1 MYFEASKMQKNIPHK
16 NLSDPIKNV
25 EDKWELLPAFLKV
38 KGLVKQHI
46 DSFNYFVETE
56 LKKIVQAND
65 VITSDVDPTFWLK
78 YLDIKVGPPE
88 RPDHDHET
96 HQTIFTPHECR
107 LRDLTYSGNIMV
119 DVEYVRGK
127 SRIIRRNTIIGKMP
141 IMLRSSKCVL
151 TGKTEAQLAKMY
163 ECPLDP
169 GGYFIVKGTEKVILI
184 QEQLSKNRIIVEGD
198 KKGLV
203 QAYVTSSTHERKS
216 KTYIVAKNDLKND
229 KITLKHNSIS
239 EEIPIVIVM
248 KAMGIQSDK
257 EIAQLISGG
266 NQTFLNMFSPNIEQ
280 CAKMKIF
287 TQKQALDYIGSK
299 VKVTRKIANV
309 RRPMAEEAL
318 EILATVVLAHVPVQN
333 LNFQPKCIYIA
344 IMIRRVLMVMAKE
357 SLVDDRDYVGNKR
370 LELAGSLLALLFEDL
385 FKKFNFDLKL
395 NIDKLLKKPNR
406 ATEFDAHKQLM
417 QHGDSITN
425 GFVRAIA
432 TGNWTLKRFKME
444 RAGITHVLSRLSYIS
459 ALGTMTR
466 ITSQFEKTRKISGP
480 RALQPSQW
488 GMLCPAD
495 TPEGEA
501 CGLVKNL
508 ALMTHITT
516 DDEEEPLKRLAF
528 NLGVEDNSYM
538 VFLNG
543 LMLGITRQPHE
554 FVQDFRRLRRCRR
567 VSEFVSIYVNHH
579 HSAVHIA
586 SDGGRVCRPLIIVEN
601 KLPKV
606 TSYHIQKLK
615 RNEMRFSDFLAQG
628 LIEYLDVNEENDSN
642 IAIYEREIV
651 EQTTHLEIEPFTILG
666 AVAGLIPYPHHNQS
680 PRNTYQCA
688 MGKQAIGAIAYNQL
702 RRIDTLLYLM
712 VYPQQPLVKT
722 KTIELVGYDKL
733 PAGQNAMVAVM
744 SYSGY
749 DIEDALVLNRAS
761 VDRGFGRCQVMRKH
775 VSLMKRYSNGSFD
788 RIGDPPVKSDLPLG
802 PSADRFNIL
811 EIDGIAGVGERVHS
825 GQVIVNRHTPTNLN
839 ANIPVNMPI
848 ATAPTIQF
856 TWKHAPL
863 IYKAPEPGYIDKVC
877 ITTTE
882 QEQTLIKV
890 LIRQTRVP
898 ELGDKFSSRH
908 GQKGVCGIIVPQED
922 MPFTDNGICP
932 DIIMNPHGFPS
943 RMTVGKMIELLAGK
957 AGILKGELQYG
968 TAFGGSKVE
977 DMSQILIEHGY
988 SYSGK
993 DYVTSGITGEPLS
1006 AYIFFGPV
1014 YYQKLKHM
1022 VVDKMHARPRAV
1034 LTRQPTEGRSRDGG
1048 LRLGEMERDCLVGYG
1063 ASMLLMER
1071 LMISSDQFDVH
1082 VCEKCGLIGYRGWC
1096 QHCKSSKHIVT
1107 LQMPYAAKLLFQ
1119 ELQSMNIAPRLILE
1133 EF

>member
-370 LELAGSLLALLFEDL
+370 LELLVYINSGS
-385 FKKFNFDLKL
+385 
-395 NIDKLLKKPNR
+395 
-406 ATEFDAHKQLM
+406 
-417 QHGDSITN
+417 GS
-425 GFVRAIA
+425 
-432 TGNWTLKRFKME
+432 
-444 RAGITHVLSRLSYIS
+444 S
-459 ALGTMTR
+459 
-466 ITSQFEKTRKISGP
+466 
-480 RALQPSQW
+480 
-488 GMLCPAD
+488 
-495 TPEGEA
+495 
-501 CGLVKNL
+501 
-508 ALMTHITT
+508 
-516 DDEEEPLKRLAF
+516 
-528 NLGVEDNSYM
+528 
-538 VFLNG
+538 
-543 LMLGITRQPHE
+543 
-554 FVQDFRRLRRCRR
+554 
-567 VSEFVSIYVNHH
+567 
-579 HSAVHIA
+579 
-586 SDGGRVCRPLIIVEN
+586 
-601 KLPKV
+601 
-606 TSYHIQKLK
+606 
-615 RNEMRFSDFLAQG
+615 
-628 LIEYLDVNEENDSN
+628 
-642 IAIYEREIV
+642 AIYLIV
-651 EQTTHLEIEPFTILG
+651 
-666 AVAGLIPYPHHNQS
+666 
-680 PRNTYQCA
+680 
-688 MGKQAIGAIAYNQL
+688 
-702 RRIDTLLYLM
+702 
-712 VYPQQPLVKT
+712 
-722 KTIELVGYDKL
+722 
-733 PAGQNAMVAVM
+733 
-744 SYSGY
+744 
-749 DIEDALVLNRAS
+749 
-761 VDRGFGRCQVMRKH
+761 
-775 VSLMKRYSNGSFD
+775 FD
-788 RIGDPPVKSDLPLG
+788 
-802 PSADRFNIL
+802 
-811 EIDGIAGVGERVHS
+811 
-825 GQVIVNRHTPTNLN
+825 
-839 ANIPVNMPI
+839 
-848 ATAPTIQF
+848 
-856 TWKHAPL
+856 
-863 IYKAPEPGYIDKVC
+863 
-877 ITTTE
+877 
-882 QEQTLIKV
+882 
-890 LIRQTRVP
+890 
-898 ELGDKFSSRH
+898 
-908 GQKGVCGIIVPQED
+908 
-922 MPFTDNGICP
+922 
-932 DIIMNPHGFPS
+932 
-943 RMTVGKMIELLAGK
+943 
-957 AGILKGELQYG
+957 
-968 TAFGGSKVE
+968 
-977 DMSQILIEHGY
+977 
-988 SYSGK
+988 
-993 DYVTSGITGEPLS
+993 
-1006 AYIFFGPV
+1006 
-1014 YYQKLKHM
+1014 
-1022 VVDKMHARPRAV
+1022 
-1034 LTRQPTEGRSRDGG
+1034 
-1048 LRLGEMERDCLVGYG
+1048 
-1063 ASMLLMER
+1063 
-1071 LMISSDQFDVH
+1071 
-1082 VCEKCGLIGYRGWC
+1082 
-1096 QHCKSSKHIVT
+1096 
-1107 LQMPYAAKLLFQ
+1107 
-1119 ELQSMNIAPRLILE
+1119 
-1133 EF
+1133 